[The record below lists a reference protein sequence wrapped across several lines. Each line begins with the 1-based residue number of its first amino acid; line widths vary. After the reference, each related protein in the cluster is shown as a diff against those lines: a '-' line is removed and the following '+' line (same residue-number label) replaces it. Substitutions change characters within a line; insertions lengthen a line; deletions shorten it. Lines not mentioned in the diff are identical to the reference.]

1 MNITKLLFLL
11 GAVICLPLY
20 GFLCLTNLD
29 PVTGFFSSSTLLTTL
44 FYGALF
50 LIPALMLLFSHGIQK
65 KLSFS
70 ISNSKVLAVLSF
82 LLGGV
87 MIGTGVTHLLHL
99 LSLFETGAMFGTA
112 LLTGLQIPMSV
123 LSGLVFLR
131 LGLGYLRENINRS
144 GSMSFL
150 FPVIWALITCIELFR
165 DYPLIAGM
173 PERTLYLLCLLS
185 FTLFLMGQSRILNNI
200 DFPRGVRWSNGFGFC
215 AGLFGL
221 TLIVGEVAAFSA
233 MSLPLLDVG
242 LALMIGLYCIAFS
255 VNTFS
260 ESK

>member
-1 MNITKLLFLL
+1 MNITKLLFIL
-11 GAVICLPLY
+11 GVVICLPLY

-50 LIPALMLLFSHGIQK
+50 LIPVLMLLFSQVIQK
-65 KLSFS
+65 QLSFS
-70 ISNSKVLAVLSF
+70 ISNSKILAVLSF
-82 LLGGV
+82 LLGV
-87 MIGTGVTHLLHL
+87 AMIGSGVTHLLFL
-99 LSLFETGAMFGTA
+99 LSLLDGAMFGTI
-112 LLTGLQIPMSV
+112 LLTGLLVPLSL
-123 LSGLVFLR
+123 LSGLSFLW
-131 LGLGYLRENINRS
+131 LGIGYLRENINRS

-150 FPVIWALITCIELFR
+150 LPVSWSLITCVELFR
-165 DYPLIAGM
+165 DYPQIAGM

-185 FTLFLMGQSRILNNI
+185 FTLFLLGQSRILNNI
-200 DFPRGVRWSNGFGFC
+200 DFARGVRWSNGFGFC

-221 TLIVGEVAAFSA
+221 TLTVGEAAAFST

-242 LALMIGLYCIAFS
+242 LTLAIALYCIAFS
-255 VNTFS
+255 VNAFS